1 MFSVQSLLSGENAG
15 YGEKVVLNTNSE
27 HMWIDK
33 SVARSDE
40 FKVFLTDKMD
50 AVLAVGGT
58 MSFIH
63 IAGELNRISERD
75 AKIYMAAASVSDKA
89 KYLLL
94 PMPSSSSPPAE
105 LATNST
111 GSNESSQIE
120 PESVSWHYPM
130 LKRLK

>member
-75 AKIYMAAASVSDKA
+75 AKIYMAAAAVSDSA

-94 PMPSSSSPPAE
+94 PMPSCSSPSAE
-105 LATNST
+105 PATNST
-111 GSNESSQIE
+111 GADEFSQTE
-120 PESVSWHYPM
+120 AESVSWHYPM